1 MNQAFV
7 FNLSSVQAQTNA
19 QGERIF
25 VAQYMEQSGTMYLTR
40 QHASLSQVKE
50 QITLRENE

>member
-7 FNLSSVQAQTNA
+7 FNLSSVQTQTNG

-40 QHASLSQVKE
+40 QHSSLSQVKE

>member
-7 FNLSSVQAQTNA
+7 FNLSSVQTQNNA